1 MVEDIREQIDFK
13 SQKRLEMLKQRSE
26 RCVCKYC
33 GGALKVRQIVFTEYE
48 DARIELFCKDCDR
61 IEFGVE
67 PEIYEN
73 AKFYVEE
80 TGFNC
85 FPDLDHNEKTKQMT
99 IAKLC
104 EIIMWE
110 NQNIGILTPEGFSV
124 PPNRNKHYVGECITL
139 SDADLGN
146 DR

>member
-1 MVEDIREQIDFK
+1 MLEDIKEKINFN
-13 SQKRLEMLKQRSE
+13 SQKRLEMLKQRSQ

-33 GGALKVRQIVFTEYE
+33 GGALRVRQIVFTEYE

-85 FPDLDHNEKTKQMT
+85 FAELDDSDKTRQMT
-99 IAKLC
+99 IAKIS
-104 EIIMWE
+104 EILTWE
-110 NQNIGILTPEGFSV
+110 NQNIGILTPEGFNV
-124 PPNRNKHYVGECITL
+124 PLNTNQHYVGECITL
-139 SDADLGN
+139 TDDDLQE